1 MGEQGVSVSANT
13 APMTGTASLLVKI
26 KDRAKRGIMRGGLF
40 GARKVGIYVADVDFT
55 NRLMLFAYLHD
66 ILNPE
71 AAGNAENRNSAP
83 AAELAQRNAFAQA
96 PGRVETNDFGASV
109 RSITNWAFLRHLFS
123 FAGWFGRKSIYFSKE
138 GMPFS
143 HVQSAREIVQAGTW
157 VLPSDPAQAEAILA
171 GLKGPLAQLFGAE
184 GSASSQRLVQAGSV
198 TVGRGFQ
205 GRLMAGLSAI
215 NRVLPVLGSVLS
227 LPKQGLYGSLAM
239 NSLRRVLKAE
249 DRLLVEVDGDQ
260 RLISVRTQR
269 PDGEG
274 LGYRLSPGVMN
285 REGNTLL
292 QQVIYL
298 GQPVEGRTEVVI
310 PHEFNPKTGE
320 LKNLNSGRVNPEL
333 VGQNISAG
341 NITYHHSRVAAFER
355 MFGINF
361 GRSLTGP
368 IQFAL
373 ANAFGEVEN
382 NSRLGIDASRVEVR
396 EIRFGRVSQTSPTH
410 EGTYT
415 VNIRPTKVAQ
425 EVRRDATS
433 DKQIRVGDMIEA
445 QLRVQKEA
453 ADESPVAYASVRL
466 RVSGNRSA
474 QGSSFEEAFV
484 QTLPVD
490 RAHHVTFNAL
500 SREDLAE
507 AAAWSDPN
515 PRHQRDILVQ
525 AATGRGG
532 ADLPGF
538 LIAAQTESLL
548 RTAPELQGLS
558 ALLSPR
564 ALVVRTLRSVE
575 PGQEYQL
582 RVVADTSK
590 PSTYHFQ
597 WIHPKTGKVHVDGDW
612 EFGS

>member
-1 MGEQGVSVSANT
+1 M
-13 APMTGTASLLVKI
+13 
-26 KDRAKRGIMRGGLF
+26 
-40 GARKVGIYVADVDFT
+40 
-55 NRLMLFAYLHD
+55 
-66 ILNPE
+66 
-71 AAGNAENRNSAP
+71 
-83 AAELAQRNAFAQA
+83 
-96 PGRVETNDFGASV
+96 
-109 RSITNWAFLRHLFS
+109 
-123 FAGWFGRKSIYFSKE
+123 
-138 GMPFS
+138 
-143 HVQSAREIVQAGTW
+143 
-157 VLPSDPAQAEAILA
+157 
-171 GLKGPLAQLFGAE
+171 
-184 GSASSQRLVQAGSV
+184 
-198 TVGRGFQ
+198 
-205 GRLMAGLSAI
+205 
-215 NRVLPVLGSVLS
+215 
-227 LPKQGLYGSLAM
+227 
-239 NSLRRVLKAE
+239 
-249 DRLLVEVDGDQ
+249 
-260 RLISVRTQR
+260 
-269 PDGEG
+269 
-274 LGYRLSPGVMN
+274 
-285 REGNTLL
+285 
-292 QQVIYL
+292 
-298 GQPVEGRTEVVI
+298 
-310 PHEFNPKTGE
+310 
-320 LKNLNSGRVNPEL
+320 NPEL